1 MQARSDC
8 GIELNDGPPV
18 GVPDGVSSMGG
29 GAGTGKTRLPVIDV
43 ADLTREYINGAG
55 MTKVLNGVSLVVH
68 SGEMVAIMG
77 PSGSG
82 KSTLLSIL
90 GLLLA
95 PTGGCYRMNGQDM
108 LSLGRSGQSMCRRH
122 SVGFV
127 FQKCNLVESATVY
140 ENLEFPLIYAGVRR
154 RERPSRIREALA
166 RVNLMHRI
174 SYPASLLSGGEQQRA
189 AIARALV
196 NHPSVVLA
204 DEPTGQL
211 DRRNGRLIMEH
222 LVRLAAEGETAVVIV
237 THDPEVAAFCH
248 RGYVLDDG
256 VLSEAPVAAW
266 APDSGVVEPSPRSR
280 AGLP

>member
-1 MQARSDC
+1 MR
-8 GIELNDGPPV
+8 
-18 GVPDGVSSMGG
+18 
-29 GAGTGKTRLPVIDV
+29 TGRDVEKTRMPVIEV
-43 ADLTREYINGAG
+43 CDLTREYTNGAG
-55 MTKVLNGVSLVVH
+55 STKVLNGVSLVVH
-68 SGEMVAIMG
+68 AGEMVAIMG

-95 PTGGCYRMNGQDM
+95 PTSGIYRMNGRDM
-108 LSLGRSGQSMCRRH
+108 LSVGRSAQSTFRRH
-122 SVGFV
+122 AVGFV
-127 FQKCNLVESATVY
+127 FQKCNLVETATVY

-154 RERPSRIREALA
+154 RERPARIREALA
-166 RVNLMHRI
+166 RVNLMHRMDYI
-174 SYPASLLSGGEQQRA
+174 ASLLSGGEQQRA

-211 DRRNGRLIMEH
+211 DRRNGQLVMEH

-248 RGYVLDDG
+248 RRYVLDDG
-256 VLSEAPVAAW
+256 VLSDAPVAA
-266 APDSGVVEPSPRSR
+266 
-280 AGLP
+280 